1 MLEGQALHLQEML
14 SITSNFILAK
24 VVPEKDRPG
33 APLFREAVPIADPD
47 QTCRSEFLQL
57 GKFRIGAKLAILI

>member
-24 VVPEKDRPG
+24 VVPE
-33 APLFREAVPIADPD
+33 E
-47 QTCRSEFLQL
+47 E
-57 GKFRIGAKLAILI
+57 IGSPAL